1 MTREI
6 RLRMTLVAALAGS
19 LALQVQAQVPAQAPR
34 KLDSAEV
41 KEHLDRARAIAG
53 TRWAPAYQFFCVDP
67 RANSNDDPPVE
78 PTKIFDNVYAI
89 GNTGTVA
96 YAITTSDGIILLD
109 SLAANQVDPVLLPG
123 MRKLGLDPAKVK
135 LVIVAHGH
143 ADHFGGSPYFQER
156 GAHVAMS
163 AEDWDFIAPKPG
175 SAPKGPA
182 PPKRDIALVEGQPVG
197 LGDVQ
202 VMPVLTPGH
211 TPGSMGFIFPV
222 KENGKTYVA
231 AMFGGTMLTA
241 TRPTP
246 EQFDQYLSS
255 IAHFRAEAVRAGA
268 EVELQNHPLMDD
280 FAARLAQLQAHKPG
294 AANPFVVG
302 RENYPSFL
310 DVMSECMRA
319 QIGRRMLQ

>member
-1 MTREI
+1 MG
-6 RLRMTLVAALAGS
+6 LRMTAVAVLAGS
-19 LALQVQAQVPAQAPR
+19 LLVQVQAQVKAQAPP
-34 KLDSAEV
+34 KQASPLDSAEV
-41 KEHLDRARAIAG
+41 KGHLDRARAIAG

-78 PTKIFDNVYAI
+78 PTKIFDNVFAI
-89 GNTGTVA
+89 GNAGTVA

-109 SLAANQVDPVLLPG
+109 SLAANQVEPVLLPG

-163 AEDWDFIAPKPG
+163 AEDWDFIAPRPG
-175 SAPKGPA
+175 TAPKGPA

-197 LGDVQ
+197 LGDVK
-202 VMPVLTPGH
+202 VTPVLTPGH

-222 KENGKTYVA
+222 KDNGMTRVA

-255 IAHFRAEAVRAGA
+255 IAHFRAEAVKAGA
-268 EVELQNHPLMDD
+268 EVEIQNHPLMDD
-280 FAARLAQLQAHKPG
+280 FAGRLVQLQTPKPG
-294 AANPFVVG
+294 ATNPFVVG

-319 QIGRRMLQ
+319 QIGRRAAQ

>member
-1 MTREI
+1 MGEM
-6 RLRMTLVAALAGS
+6 RLRLMLVAALSGS
-19 LALQVQAQVPAQAPR
+19 LHAQAPA
-34 KLDSAEV
+34 KSDSAEV
-41 KEHLDRARAIAG
+41 KEHLDKARTIAG

-78 PTKIFDNVYAI
+78 PTKIFDNVFAI

-109 SLAANQVDPVLLPG
+109 SLAANQVEPVLLPG
-123 MRKLGLDPAKVK
+123 MRKLGLDPATVK

-175 SAPKGPA
+175 AAAKGPA

-197 LGDVQ
+197 LGDVKIT
-202 VMPVLTPGH
+202 PVLTPGH

-222 KENGKTYVA
+222 KDNGKTHVA

-246 EQFDQYLSS
+246 EQLDQYLSS
-255 IAHFRAEAVRAGA
+255 IAHFRAETVRAGA
-268 EVELQNHPLMDD
+268 EVEIQNHPLMDD
-280 FAARLAQLQAHKPG
+280 FAGRLAQLRTREPG
-294 AANPFVVG
+294 ATNPFLVG

-310 DVMSECMRA
+310 DVMSECMRV
-319 QIGRRMLQ
+319 QIGRRALP